1 MFEDLLKEI
10 EATQEERRP
19 TTGPEES
26 PDLPRLA
33 RREALAAVKRGD
45 VARIVSATLGE
56 SVYWVR
62 DEETAE
68 RLKREPD
75 YRGEVIYTLA
85 ELRELAGQSPELLR
99 DIHQFKKTF
108 GATLWKVNQGVNA
121 RSINTV
127 CFQRVDHPH
136 ICKGSSKQD
145 KAAVI
150 QNLKDRLTE
159 SERRSEASEQS
170 WFAVLQKLEIAR
182 AELLEA
188 REHIEFLDQVN
199 VNLIEYSRELRMQGL
214 ELEDSLAMEKAY
226 NRMMMWMLRI
236 HKPASGLSEQDIRLL
251 LQLCHPDKHDGSAA
265 SEKATQ
271 LLLGLRKAK
280 GLD

>member
-45 VARIVSATLGE
+45 VARTMSTTLGE

-136 ICKGSSKQD
+136 ICKGNSKQD

-170 WFAVLQKLEIAR
+170 RFVVLQKLEMAR
-182 AELLEA
+182 ADLGKA
-188 REHIEFLDQVN
+188 REHIDFLKQVN
-199 VNLIEYSRELRMQGL
+199 GNLIKHSQELIMQVRELEVTMAV
-214 ELEDSLAMEKAY
+214 EISKAY
-226 NRMMMWMLRI
+226 THTWTLQTHNR
-236 HKPASGLSEQDIRLL
+236 ASGLSKLDIRLL
-251 LQLCHPDKHDGSAA
+251 LQLCHPDKHNGSAA

>member
-45 VARIVSATLGE
+45 VARTMSTTLGE

-121 RSINTV
+121 
-127 CFQRVDHPH
+127 
-136 ICKGSSKQD
+136 SSSST
-145 KAAVI
+145 
-150 QNLKDRLTE
+150 R
-159 SERRSEASEQS
+159 
-170 WFAVLQKLEIAR
+170 
-182 AELLEA
+182 
-188 REHIEFLDQVN
+188 
-199 VNLIEYSRELRMQGL
+199 Y
-214 ELEDSLAMEKAY
+214 AM
-226 NRMMMWMLRI
+226 
-236 HKPASGLSEQDIRLL
+236 
-251 LQLCHPDKHDGSAA
+251 
-265 SEKATQ
+265 T
-271 LLLGLRKAK
+271 
-280 GLD
+280 